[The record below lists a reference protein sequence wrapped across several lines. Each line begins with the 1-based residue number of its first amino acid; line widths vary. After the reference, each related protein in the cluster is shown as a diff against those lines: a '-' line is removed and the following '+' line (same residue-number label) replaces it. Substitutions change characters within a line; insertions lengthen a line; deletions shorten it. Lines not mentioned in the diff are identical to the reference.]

1 MNDSLSLALAVAA
14 GTLLGTFFFAGLWWT
29 VRKSAASRR
38 PALLFF
44 SSLLLRTCIVVVG
57 FYFILGDDWRR
68 LLAGLLGFI
77 VARLAMMRVT
87 QAMERSGRSPR
98 EASRAS

>member
-14 GTLLGTFFFAGLWWT
+14 GTLLGIFFFAGLWWT
-29 VRKSAASRR
+29 VRKGAASRR
-38 PALLFF
+38 PALLFL

-57 FYFILGDDWRR
+57 FYFVLGDDWRH

-77 VARLAMMRVT
+77 LARLTVLRVT
-87 QAMERSGRSPR
+87 QVMERSGRSPQ
-98 EASRAS
+98 EAGRAS

>member
-14 GTLLGTFFFAGLWWT
+14 GTLLGIFFFAGLWWT
-29 VRKSAASRR
+29 VRKGAASRR
-38 PALLFF
+38 PAPLFL

-57 FYFILGDDWRR
+57 FYFVLGDDWRR

-77 VARLAMMRVT
+77 LARLTVLRVT
-87 QAMERSGRSPR
+87 QVMERSGRSPQ
-98 EASRAS
+98 EAGRAS

>member
-29 VRKSAASRR
+29 VRKGAASGR

-57 FYFILGDDWRR
+57 FYFVLGDDWRR

-77 VARLAMMRVT
+77 VARFTVMRVT
-87 QAMERSGRSPR
+87 QAMERSGGSPQ

>member
-14 GTLLGTFFFAGLWWT
+14 GTLLGIFFFAGLWWT
-29 VRKSAASRR
+29 VRKGAASRR
-38 PALLFF
+38 PALLFL

-57 FYFILGDDWRR
+57 FYFVLGDDWRR

-77 VARLAMMRVT
+77 VARLAVMRVT
-87 QAMERSGRSPR
+87 QAMERSGSSPR